1 MTRDH
6 RREPAAAA
14 GAVTEETAGA
24 RARALMTGA
33 PPLERVTLVLGTS
46 AGGMGAH
53 VRMLAAG
60 LSERGIAVSVTGPS
74 ASDTRFS
81 FSALSHVAF
90 APAEIGTRP
99 GAADLAGLARL
110 RRLLTRSTS
119 NASRPDAPADP
130 PADDPPSASCS
141 TGRSSDAKAD
151 AKPDSGVSGAV
162 HVVHAHGLRAGAL
175 TLLSLGG
182 VRAGRPEVVVT
193 VHNAP
198 PAGGRRA
205 VLVYRL
211 LERVVARGAD
221 LVLCVSPD
229 LERRMRAAGAR
240 RVARAVIAAPDPL
253 PGAADRAAP
262 TGATASVHA
271 PATHA
276 ATGPADPA
284 PAAPSDS
291 AAAPAPTASGGPAST
306 GLAAGSPAPGELLGP
321 PPAVPPNG
329 RPLVLAAGRLTG
341 QKDFGVLLAAAAAWQ
356 DLDPP
361 PLLVIAGDGP
371 LAGQLRAQAAAL
383 GVAAVFPGHRDDV
396 PALLAAAAVFV
407 LPSRWEGQPLVL
419 QEALRAATP
428 VVATRVGGVPGLV
441 GEEAALLVPPQDP
454 QALAAA
460 VRSVLTDAP
469 LAARLRAAASK
480 RAAALPSQDGAVAAA
495 LDAYVS
501 VRRGARPR

>member
-14 GAVTEETAGA
+14 GAVTEETASA
-24 RARALMTGA
+24 RGRALMTGA

-46 AGGMGAH
+46 AGGMGTH
-53 VRMLAAG
+53 VKMLAAG
-60 LSERGIAVSVTGPS
+60 LSERGIAVSVIGPS
-74 ASDTRFS
+74 AADTRFS

-90 APAEIGTRP
+90 APVEIATRP
-99 GAADLAGLARL
+99 GTADLAGLARL
-110 RRLLTRSTS
+110 RRLLTRPTS
-119 NASRPDAPADP
+119 SASRPDAAADP
-130 PADDPPSASCS
+130 PADDPPSASRG
-141 TGRSSDAKAD
+141 TGSSSDAKS
-151 AKPDSGVSGAV
+151 DSNASGAGR
-162 HVVHAHGLRAGAL
+162 VVHAHGLRAGAL